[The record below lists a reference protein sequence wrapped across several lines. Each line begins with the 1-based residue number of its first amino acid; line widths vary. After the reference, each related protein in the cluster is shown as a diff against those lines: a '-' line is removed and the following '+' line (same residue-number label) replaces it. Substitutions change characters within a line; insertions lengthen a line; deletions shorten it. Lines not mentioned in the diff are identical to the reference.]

1 MPAIFSDFNTVMAK
15 TNKQTNTLRKYASF
29 FGTSY
34 MCLVDFFS
42 FFFFFLGFTV
52 KKVTFGNII
61 NFPYSIQWF
70 LQNRFKEF
78 SAIIMKCC
86 NKNL

>member
-42 FFFFFLGFTV
+42 FFFFFRIYCQESDLW
-52 KKVTFGNII
+52 K
-61 NFPYSIQWF
+61 YHQ
-70 LQNRFKEF
+70 F
-78 SAIIMKCC
+78 SLFNPVVSSK
-86 NKNL
+86 